1 MSETKADLTP
11 DEDTLEP
18 VETWP
23 IERLR
28 ALQTDRLRW
37 TLRHAYER
45 VPTHKLAFDA
55 VRIHPDDLDSLADL
69 ARFPFTTGRDLR
81 DAYPFGLFAVPR
93 SRIARL
99 EAGPALIGYT
109 ERDIDHWRAVIA
121 RSLRAAGLRPG
132 WLVQGDCGLRD
143 GIEKYGCAVVPDG
156 CNGLLPEAII
166 TTAGIDPG
174 MTSLRLAII
183 AGASWTR
190 SVIEDRF
197 DIHAVAIGDPSGIF
211 GLGVAQ
217 ECVETKDGLTLWEDH
232 FYPEIINPRTGRVLP
247 DGEEGEL
254 VITALTREA
263 MPVIRYR
270 TGTITR
276 LLPGTAR
283 TLRRLGPSPSPTT

>member
-1 MSETKADLTP
+1 MLDLTP

-23 IERLR
+23 IDRLR
-28 ALQTDRLRW
+28 ALQTERLRW

-45 VPTHKLAFDA
+45 VPFHKHAFDA
-55 VRIHPDDLDSLADL
+55 ARIHPDDLDSLADL
-69 ARFPFTTGRDLR
+69 ARFPFTTHRDLR
-81 DAYPFGLFAVPR
+81 AAEPFGLFGVPR
-93 SRIARL
+93 ARIARL
-99 EAGPALIGYT
+99 QATPRVIGYT
-109 ERDIDHWRAVIA
+109 DKDIEHWRAMVG

-132 WLVQGDCGLRD
+132 WLVQGDGGMRD

-156 CNGLLPEAII
+156 CDGFQPEAII
-166 TTAGIDPG
+166 TAAGIDPATTG
-174 MTSLRLAII
+174 LRLAII
-183 AGASWTR
+183 AGEQWSR
-190 SVIEDRF
+190 SAIEDRF
-197 DIHAVAIGDPSGIF
+197 GIHAVAIGDPSGIL
-211 GLGVAQ
+211 GLGIAQ

-232 FYPEIINPRTGRVLP
+232 FYPEVIDPRTGRVLA
-247 DGEEGEL
+247 DGEQGEL

-283 TLRRLGPSPSPTT
+283 TMRRLGATPGPTG